1 MQNVGTWNSDFA
13 IFLFFMMMLP
23 MVINSIAKMINS
35 LPPAKDIIH
44 SPDVLPDVVRLDN
57 HSLQIIQVR
66 LTSIKNQ
73 LNSQA
78 SSTKPKPKSK
88 KRPTPNK
95 NRRRKS
101 TINTKDKKIQ
111 QEASIAL
118 NRLGVKKS
126 EANSIVKNLYKEK
139 AYSSSE
145 DLLKDAI
152 VYIG

>member
-13 IFLFFMMMLP
+13 IFLFFVMMLP
-23 MVINSIAKMINS
+23 MVINSIAKLINN
-35 LPPAKDIIH
+35 LPPTEDIIQ
-44 SPDVLPDVVRLDN
+44 SPDVPPDVVRLDN
-57 HSLQIIQVR
+57 HSLQIIQAE

-73 LNSQA
+73 LDSKP

-88 KRPTPNK
+88 KNPTPNK

-111 QEASIAL
+111 QEASVAL
-118 NRLGVKKS
+118 NRLGIKKS
-126 EANSIVKNLYKEK
+126 EANSIVKNLCKEK

-152 VYIG
+152 VYIE

>member
-13 IFLFFMMMLP
+13 VFLFFMMMLP
-23 MVINSIAKMINS
+23 IVISSIAKMVNN
-35 LPPAKDIIH
+35 LQAPKDIIN
-44 SPDVLPDVVRLDN
+44 SPDVLPDVVRFDN
-57 HSLQIIQVR
+57 HSLQIIQEE
-66 LTSIKNQ
+66 LASIKNE
-73 LNSQA
+73 LNSKA
-78 SSTKPKPKSK
+78 SSTKQKSK
-88 KRPTPNK
+88 KKPTSNK

-101 TINTKDKKIQ
+101 TISTKDKKIQ

-118 NRLGVKKS
+118 NTLGIKKS
-126 EANSIVKNLYKEK
+126 EANSIVKNLCKEK